1 MPVSDPDPVVER
13 AGLQHHIST
22 TRGKMERATV
32 QANVEARSCLGL
44 CGSGRRGIYG
54 IEGR

>member
-13 AGLQHHIST
+13 AFSITFST
-22 TRGKMERATV
+22 NRGKMERATV
-32 QANVEARSCLGL
+32 QAMLEARSCLGL
-44 CGSGRRGIYG
+44 CGSGRRGVYG